1 MTYYYTPLL
10 LRYIGV
16 SRRLHRVYVTH
27 QKSGVNKKKRITHVL
42 FFLKTSFSFL
52 KSRLKKADILG
63 YFHLFIRR
71 LYDSEL
77 VFTLLTTYTYY
88 AHKTCT
94 SKKYMCAQSTIID
107 ECKKWA
113 SYIFSRVC
121 VKAKGEQSILYLI
134 WHLFTRLSGKRR
146 GVASSHIQKRITQ
159 RTLARWQERQSCD
172 DIHSRNR

>member
-1 MTYYYTPLL
+1 MKKSHLQKKKKEVEQSLFPSFHPSATFLLNITRRTQNCPLLSHTPSLCLLDETMTYYYTPLL

-107 ECKKWA
+107 ECKK
-113 SYIFSRVC
+113 
-121 VKAKGEQSILYLI
+121 
-134 WHLFTRLSGKRR
+134 
-146 GVASSHIQKRITQ
+146 
-159 RTLARWQERQSCD
+159 
-172 DIHSRNR
+172 